1 VARQGRAKV
10 FVDLGDRVR
19 AQAEA
24 VDFARALG
32 RGGWLIDG
40 GSFRNY
46 QHDMIEPWGG
56 PPADPQLVQ
65 RADAVSELW
74 RLWRRGELKARDR
87 RFVGDQEAPVFASWV
102 PGSDGVVLA
111 VLTADELHRRWRRL
125 WEERG
130 LRVTVAQA
138 DGQLVLGT
146 VADGVE
152 LSSAKTGLP
161 FVLRIADGSGVPASS
176 DTVRRGFVIAGI
188 GLACALMMAASYGLY
203 RITMRELLLA
213 RQQSDFV
220 AAVSHE
226 FRTPLTSM
234 RHLLDLL
241 VSRGVTDENRKAEY
255 YGLLAGETDR
265 LQRMVETLLS
275 FGRIDA
281 AAHVW
286 TREPLDIGAVVGS
299 VADMFAREHRSRSL
313 VKDVDAGLPAVRG
326 DGEAL
331 ERALWNLLENA
342 AKYSTDGSPIRVFA
356 HREDAA
362 VVIGVED
369 HGMGIPLSERHR
381 VFQKFVRGQEAKRA
395 GIRGVGVGLA
405 LVKRIVEAHGGRVR
419 LASEVGAGSTFTLVL
434 PAVSSELE
442 IPNSHATEAAG

>member
-1 VARQGRAKV
+1 
-10 FVDLGDRVR
+10 
-19 AQAEA
+19 
-24 VDFARALG
+24 
-32 RGGWLIDG
+32 
-40 GSFRNY
+40 
-46 QHDMIEPWGG
+46 
-56 PPADPQLVQ
+56 
-65 RADAVSELW
+65 
-74 RLWRRGELKARDR
+74 
-87 RFVGDQEAPVFASWV
+87 V

-146 VADGVE
+146 IADGVE

-161 FVLRIADGSGVPASS
+161 FVLRIADGSAVPASS

-241 VSRGVTDENRKAEY
+241 VSRGVTDENRRAEY

-281 AAHVW
+281 TAHVW
-286 TREPLDIGAVVGS
+286 TRERLDIGAVVDS
-299 VADMFAREHRSRSL
+299 VADMFAREHGSRKL
-313 VKDVDAGLPAVRG
+313 VKDVAAGLPAVLG
-326 DGEAL
+326 DREAL

-405 LVKRIVEAHGGRVR
+405 LVKRIVEAHGGRVG
-419 LASEVGAGSTFTLVL
+419 LASEVGTGSTFTLVL
-434 PAVSSELE
+434 PALNAQLP
-442 IPNSHATEAAG
+442 IPNSQPTEAPG